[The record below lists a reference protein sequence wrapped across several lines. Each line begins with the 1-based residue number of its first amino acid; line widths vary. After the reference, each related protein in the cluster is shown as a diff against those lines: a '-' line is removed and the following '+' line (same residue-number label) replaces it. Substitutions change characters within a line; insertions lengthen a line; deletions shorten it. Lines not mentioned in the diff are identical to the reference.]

1 MVFQKATGVT
11 SMTQGLSVTYNLSFQ
26 GVPFL
31 VIFGYESWDLDRE
44 TYYPAAKR
52 ECHASGQ
59 VAMGKSQP
67 RPEIVPKGP
76 LTPTSFTSSKL
87 SISTI

>member
-26 GVPFL
+26 RVPFL
-31 VIFGYESWDLDRE
+31 VIFGCESRDLHRE

-52 ECHASGQ
+52 SATPQ
-59 VAMGKSQP
+59 VK
-67 RPEIVPKGP
+67 
-76 LTPTSFTSSKL
+76 
-87 SISTI
+87 